1 MNDMESGLGELKVF
15 SGTAH
20 LALTDEICSFLGVS
34 LGDQKVSHFKD
45 GEIYT
50 QIEENVRGCDIFI
63 IQPICRPVNEN
74 LMELLVMTDA
84 FKRASASRIT
94 AVIPYYAYAR
104 QDRKDKP
111 RVPITAKLVA
121 DLLSAAGVSRVLT
134 MDLHAPQ
141 IQGFFDI
148 PVDNLMAAPIL
159 IEYIKN
165 LKINDLTIV
174 APDAGGVERARII
187 ASVLGARIALL
198 DKRRDKPNEAEIMHV
213 IGDVKNRNCFIVDD
227 MIDTAGTLVKAAGAI
242 MKNGALSVRA
252 AATHAV
258 FSDVAVERIEKSE
271 LIEVIVTN
279 SIPLQKSAEGTKK
292 IKLLSVGPL
301 LGEAIKRIHTNSS
314 VSSLFNWR

>member
-1 MNDMESGLGELKVF
+1 MESGPGELKVF

-20 LALTDEICSFLGVS
+20 PALAEEICSILRVT

-45 GEIYT
+45 GEVYT
-50 QIEENVRGCDIFI
+50 QIEENVRGRDVFI
-63 IQPICRPVNEN
+63 IQPICKPVNEN

-84 FKRASASRIT
+84 FKRASAWRIT

-121 DLLSAAGVSRVLT
+121 DLLSTAGVSRVLT

-141 IQGFFDI
+141 IQGFFDV
-148 PVDNLMAAPIL
+148 PVDNLMAAPTL
-159 IEYIKN
+159 IEYITKLN
-165 LKINDLTIV
+165 IEKLTIV

-187 ASVLGARIALL
+187 ASVLKARIALM

-213 IGDVKNRNCFIVDD
+213 IGDVKDRNCFIVDD
-227 MIDTAGTLVKAAGAI
+227 MIDTAGTLVKAAAAI
-242 MKNGALSVRA
+242 MKNRALSVRA
-252 AATHAV
+252 AATHAI
-258 FSDVAVERIEKSE
+258 FSNTAVEKIDNSE
-271 LIEVIVTN
+271 LLEVIVTN
-279 SIPLQKSAEGTKK
+279 SIPLSKEAMQLKK
-292 IKLLSVGPL
+292 IKQLSVGPL
-301 LGEAIKRIHTNSS
+301 LAEAINRIHTNSS

>member
-1 MNDMESGLGELKVF
+1 MESGLGELKVF

-63 IQPICRPVNEN
+63 IQPVCRPVNEN

>member
-1 MNDMESGLGELKVF
+1 MESGLGEFKVF

-20 LALTDEICSFLGVS
+20 LALSQEICSFLKIT
-34 LGDQKVSHFKD
+34 LGDQQVSHFKD

-50 QIEENVRGCDIFI
+50 QIKENVRGCDVYI
-63 IQPICRPVNEN
+63 IQPICRPINEN
-74 LMELLVMTDA
+74 LVELLVMTDA
-84 FKRASASRIT
+84 FKRASAWRIT

-121 DLLSAAGVSRVLT
+121 DLLSAAGVNRVLT
-134 MDLHAPQ
+134 LDLHAPQ

-159 IEYIKN
+159 IEYIEKLN
-165 LKINDLTIV
+165 IEHLTIV

-213 IGDVKNRNCFIVDD
+213 IGDVKGRNCYIVDD
-227 MIDTAGTLVKAAGAI
+227 MIDTAGTLVKAAGVI

-258 FSDVAVERIEKSE
+258 FSDIAVERIDKSE
-271 LIEVIVTN
+271 LLEVVVTN
-279 SIPLQKSAEGTKK
+279 SIPLLDNAMNVKK
-292 IKLLSVGPL
+292 IKSLSVGPL
-301 LGEAIKRIHTNSS
+301 IGEAIKRINTNSS

>member
-20 LALTDEICSFLGVS
+20 LALADEICSFLGVS

-63 IQPICRPVNEN
+63 IQPVCRPVNEN

>member
-1 MNDMESGLGELKVF
+1 MESGLGDFKVF

-20 LALTDEICSFLGVS
+20 LALAQEICSFLGVS
-34 LGDQKVSHFKD
+34 LGDQQVSHFKD

-50 QIEENVRGCDIFI
+50 QIKENVRGCDVYI
-63 IQPICRPVNEN
+63 IQPISRPINEN

-84 FKRASASRIT
+84 FKRASARRIT

-134 MDLHAPQ
+134 LDLHAPQ

-159 IEYIKN
+159 IEYIEK
-165 LKINDLTIV
+165 LKIDHLTIV

-213 IGDVKNRNCFIVDD
+213 IGDVEGRNCYIVDD
-227 MIDTAGTLVKAAGAI
+227 MIDTAGTLVKAAGVI
-242 MKNGALSVRA
+242 IKNGALSVRA

-271 LIEVIVTN
+271 LMEVVVTN
-279 SIPLQKSAEGTKK
+279 SIPLLDNAIKVKK
-292 IKLLSVGPL
+292 IKSLSVGPL